1 MIEIIGLLG
10 VALFQVTITVFGY
23 YSAIGHIN
31 RMLDIEEPES
41 PHILQNMRKSLFSD
55 EALTVADID
64 SIDDWD
70 AFETARDD
78 EIEE

>member
-41 PHILQNMRKSLFSD
+41 PQILQNMRKSLFSD

>member
-1 MIEIIGLLG
+1 MIELVGLLG
-10 VALFQVTITVFGY
+10 VALFQLTITVFGY

-41 PHILQNMRKSLFSD
+41 PQILQNVHKSLFSD

-64 SIDDWD
+64 SIDDWTE
-70 AFETARDD
+70 FETEHDD
-78 EIEE
+78 DPDE